1 MFNNPTTPRYSLE
14 EGTVIQIDHIR
25 FLCKVRTTRGQILD
39 AVTWV
44 IPVGGSNRSGD
55 RLLPMMGDR
64 VLVEFGLGY
73 PIIMGFLP
81 RLQTQDGVNPISIV
95 DDDSPPDTGNYSPEG
110 GSVWA
115 DQNKPANLTTGDR
128 IISSIGGNMLAL
140 LRSGLTII
148 RGSRSAEIVLSP
160 LFSLVRVVSRNWEHF
175 TDASTDVIKNYKNKV
190 YRYVG
195 YARTFLNAKI
205 EAYNLHFYYGDVKAA
220 ETIKAN
226 YNNYSG
232 NPASDNT
239 IYKEQI
245 TGPLASS
252 GTGELMR
259 RILDIDGSEEVNIT
273 NGNQFAKVTTKND
286 QLVLNWNNQ
295 CSITVKESEV
305 HLIHKDGADI
315 LMNSSG
321 IVNTFNA
328 HTIKLEGTQ
337 ATVIV
342 GASTVAVDNSQITL
356 TNGAGNAL
364 VSSAQTKLVNGSH
377 SITVTSSGVAV
388 T

>member
-1 MFNNPTTPRYSLE
+1 
-14 EGTVIQIDHIR
+14 
-25 FLCKVRTTRGQILD
+25 
-39 AVTWV
+39 
-44 IPVGGSNRSGD
+44 
-55 RLLPMMGDR
+55 MMGDR